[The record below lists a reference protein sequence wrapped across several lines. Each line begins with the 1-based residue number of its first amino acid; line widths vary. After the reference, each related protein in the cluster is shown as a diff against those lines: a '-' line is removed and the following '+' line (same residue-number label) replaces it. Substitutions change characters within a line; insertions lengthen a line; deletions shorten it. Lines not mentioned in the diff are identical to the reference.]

1 MAKIQP
7 TKNKARKRIR
17 MSSELKF
24 FARNNYSNA
33 YKVQNHTHPCFELVY
48 YVHGT
53 GHTKIND
60 ESYEY
65 SERTFAVVPDHGLHE
80 EYSDQKANVMFI
92 GFTTSH
98 NIRSGVYSD
107 VNGDILKTMEEIN
120 EEMNEKAPLY
130 QSILNVLTEK
140 LILQIL
146 RLYTKKES
154 ISADFDYILNYVNS
168 AASRGSSIQQI
179 AYDLG
184 YNYDYLRQLFIQRT
198 GQTAK
203 SYITA
208 LKVNSIK
215 NYLLSSDYSLPK
227 IAEMTGF
234 KTASHLCAVFKKETG
249 ISPMEYKAKEGVFDN
264 PPPCH
269 TVKDEE

>member
-1 MAKIQP
+1 
-7 TKNKARKRIR
+7 

-48 YVHGT
+48 YVNGR

-60 ESYEY
+60 ENYEY
-65 SERTFAVVPDHGLHE
+65 SDRTFAVVPEHGLHE

-92 GFTTSH
+92 GFATSH
-98 NIRSGVYSD
+98 NIRPGVYYDSSGD
-107 VNGDILKTMEEIN
+107 VLKTMEEIN
-120 EEMNEKAPLY
+120 AEMDAKAPLY

-140 LILQIL
+140 LMLQIM
-146 RLYTKKES
+146 RLYTKREAL
-154 ISADFDYILNYVNS
+154 SADFDYILNYVNT
-168 AASRGSSIQQI
+168 AASRGSSVQQI

-184 YNYDYLRQLFIQRT
+184 YNYDYLRQLFIQRM

-203 SYITA
+203 NYVTG
-208 LKVNSIK
+208 LKVNNVK
-215 NYLLSSDYSLPK
+215 NYLLSSDYTLPK

-269 TVKDEE
+269 TVEDEE